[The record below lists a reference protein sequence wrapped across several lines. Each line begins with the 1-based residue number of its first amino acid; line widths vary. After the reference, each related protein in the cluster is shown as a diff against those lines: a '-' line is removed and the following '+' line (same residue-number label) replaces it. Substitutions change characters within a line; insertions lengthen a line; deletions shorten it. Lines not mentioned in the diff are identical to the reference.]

1 MYSYYMYMQCD
12 TWNYIWWQCTHIM
25 LPKKRIKI
33 TKVSLAQTSLSFYLL
48 KYLPAKDSI
57 LVWKILPEF
66 HYIYITVSAFLFGF
80 TVDICFWQMC
90 KGTCSTMQ
98 FFFTKIRFWFLILKN
113 VRPLHTWK
121 CLHMHDYKIVVQITY
136 LYLLFDIW
144 KFRYLYFAK
153 FVFSKLFSWFALFN
167 IYFEYPKVWE
177 TGALVNLFFKKMLVT
192 VKRKP

>member
-33 TKVSLAQTSLSFYLL
+33 TKVSLAPTSLSFYLL

-90 KGTCSTMQ
+90 KGLFYNAIFLYENSFLISYFKKCSSFTHLKMFTYAWLQNCSTNNI
-98 FFFTKIRFWFLILKN
+98 FILAFW
-113 VRPLHTWK
+113 
-121 CLHMHDYKIVVQITY
+121 Y
-136 LYLLFDIW
+136 LEISLSIFCEIC
-144 KFRYLYFAK
+144 
-153 FVFSKLFSWFALFN
+153 
-167 IYFEYPKVWE
+167 
-177 TGALVNLFFKKMLVT
+177 FFKVIQLICVIQYLFWIPQSMGNGGLSE
-192 VKRKP
+192 PFF